1 MYSLAGSV
9 NLGRGTDATRNKLDQ
24 TGAREL
30 IVRATLNVPYYY
42 KDDVAWL
49 LIFMACQKQQCMMGI
64 TACSK
69 P

>member
-1 MYSLAGSV
+1 MQPEKITLNVKSCIKRV
-9 NLGRGTDATRNKLDQ
+9 R
-24 TGAREL
+24 REL
-30 IVRATLNVPYYY
+30 MVKATLNVPYYY

-49 LIFMACQKQQCMMGI
+49 LIFVVCQKQQCMMGI